1 MSRQFHKIIGAERDF
16 RMWFRETS
24 AKTLAPRE
32 IAGNHACGSGFMLN
46 HREPIQELW
55 TDNSFFERS
64 HPSSHVYILNY
75 NVWRG
80 VGERGEE
87 GWGKGG
93 RAVGERGGEGWGKG
107 GGMGKTVKYGDDWR
121 SLVRQ
126 DISQAWVWTSFI
138 QTNRSTTLVWAP
150 CGSTL
155 SLQAAFV
162 AAAPSSVFRWCFCS
176 QAHVLHHF
184 YLSLCDVVTNVNE

>member
-93 RAVGERGGEGWGKG
+93 RAVGERGRGVGEGGRDGKNCQIWWWLTIAG
-107 GGMGKTVKYGDDWR
+107 PTRYITSLGLNKLHSNKSLHNSCMG
-121 SLVRQ
+121 SLWLNFEPASR
-126 DISQAWVWTSFI
+126 F
-138 QTNRSTTLVWAP
+138 R
-150 CGSTL
+150 CGSPFECVPLMFFFAGACFTSLL
-155 SLQAAFV
+155 SFTV
-162 AAAPSSVFRWCFCS
+162 RRCYKC
-176 QAHVLHHF
+176 
-184 YLSLCDVVTNVNE
+184 